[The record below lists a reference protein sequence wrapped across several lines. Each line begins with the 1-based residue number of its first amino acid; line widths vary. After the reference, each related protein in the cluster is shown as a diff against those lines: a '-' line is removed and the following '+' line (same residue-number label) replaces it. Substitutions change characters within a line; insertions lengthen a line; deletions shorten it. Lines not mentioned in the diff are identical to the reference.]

1 MLNRNPNV
9 WHGKPDPGFTLVKH
23 GWRRLIAIVAYSC
36 WCVSGVDTRARM
48 QGLFA
53 IVAILGVPLTI
64 P

>member
-1 MLNRNPNV
+1 MLKRNPNV

-36 WCVSGVDTRARM
+36 WCVSGVDRARM